1 MAAWASNP
9 LDNIL
14 VWRRFYADG
23 VLQQPIEKITA
34 TARCTTVEPE
44 SELVEITIQMLWA
57 NCTLMGA
64 KNPPFQE

>member
-14 VWRRFYADG
+14 VWRRFYTNG
-23 VLQQPIEKITA
+23 VLQQPIEKIAA

-44 SELVEITIQMLWA
+44 SELVEIAIQMLWTDR
-57 NCTLMGA
+57 TLMGA
-64 KNPPFQE
+64 KNPAFQE